1 MRISPAVVGLA
12 SVLAGSAPAAA
23 DWNVSQTTDV
33 RTNTTHNVATLA
45 ASGGAATLR
54 MRCVNGR
61 TWPDLIF
68 SQPIVPPKIVRLR
81 ATYQFDSSK
90 PVTRSATVS
99 EKGRE
104 LWLWVGEPASTMQ
117 RILRARRLL
126 VEVTLPAADEPVSF
140 EFDLTGADR
149 IVPQVQCPPL

>member
-1 MRISPAVVGLA
+1 MRISPILGLA
-12 SVLAGSAPAAA
+12 VMLAGSAPAAA
-23 DWNVSQTTDV
+23 DWTVTPLTDV
-33 RTNTTHNVATLA
+33 RTKTTHNMATLA

-68 SQPIVPPKIVRLR
+68 TQPIAPPNIVRLR
-81 ATYQFDSSK
+81 TTYQFDTSK
-90 PVTRSATVS
+90 PVTRSVTVS
-99 EKGRE
+99 DKGRE
-104 LWLWVGEPASTMQ
+104 LWLWVGEPASTVQ

-126 VEVTLPAADEPVSF
+126 VEVTLPAGDEVASF

-149 IVPQVQCPPL
+149 IVPQAQCPPL